1 MLLQAIG
8 PVELPSWAW
17 LLVLLVG
24 GAFVAWF
31 VERVVIMS
39 LRRAH
44 DRTKRAALGA
54 AVRVLHPSL
63 VFLLFVSLV
72 WAGVRLFPFAL
83 SPLAVRIVDA
93 AGITLVIFAVA
104 MLLARLLGA
113 VLHLPARREPRWA
126 PVSAVGSRVLSLIIY
141 AIAGLMVLSSYG
153 LEITPLLTSLG
164 IAGLAVALALQ
175 DTLANFFAGVWIQ
188 ASRQL
193 PAGHLIHLDRPDVLG
208 FVVEVG
214 WRATKIRTLPNNIVI
229 IPNQTIAQANITD
242 FDLPEPRMGVP
253 MLFYTGF
260 ESDPELALKLILDA
274 MNEVARET
282 GDVLAEPAP
291 FGRLNGFTERGYEY
305 WVSFQATSGTAARP
319 SANASC
325 RSFRPMES
333 ESRTPFGKR
342 TRSPRGAATSRAASR
357 GEATARTA
365 PTRRPPTRHAK
376 PTSARS
382 RPTDTRPRPHSRPGE
397 NANATAAPSI
407 AVADSARLS

>member
-305 WVSFQATSGTAARP
+305 WVSFQAKSWFNQWNGGAAIRKRVLQKFQANGIRVPYPIRETYQVPPWRGDVSRSVAGGGDGSDGAHAAAADAARE
-319 SANASC
+319 AYQ
-325 RSFRPMES
+325 
-333 ESRTPFGKR
+333 RTL
-342 TRSPRGAATSRAASR
+342 
-357 GEATARTA
+357 EAHRH
-365 PTRRPPTRHAK
+365 PTPPTQQ
-376 PTSARS
+376 AR
-382 RPTDTRPRPHSRPGE
+382 
-397 NANATAAPSI
+397 
-407 AVADSARLS
+407 